1 LLHGAESTE
10 KCAFFAKA
18 FDEKYLMR
26 CLIKLTY
33 NKISAFVFVLVFPV
47 CVSAQ
52 RGPLRFSS
60 PFQRGNCDSILLKT
74 NRFIPDSSLVSLAP
88 VYFQHQKNTESWP
101 LVLAICNSGGLIA
114 FSDSLLSKPILIEKR
129 NSFPF
134 RRFRPE
140 QPLLLEYTCRPGPG
154 GYLGFRL
161 WDTDQKPFILDE
173 ILICTS
179 GPDEIVQ
186 FLNSSGWIF
195 LK

>member
-1 LLHGAESTE
+1 
-10 KCAFFAKA
+10 
-18 FDEKYLMR
+18 MR
-26 CLIKLTY
+26 CLIKLNY
-33 NKISAFVFVLVFPV
+33 SKISTFVFVLVFPV

-52 RGPLRFSS
+52 RGPLRFLS
-60 PFQRGNCDSILLKT
+60 PFQRGNCDSIQLKT
-74 NRFIPDSSLVSLAP
+74 SRFVPDSSIVSLAP
-88 VYFQHQKNTESWP
+88 VFFQHQKNTGTRP

-134 RRFRPE
+134 CRFRPN
-140 QPLLLEYTCRPGPG
+140 QRLLLEYTCRQGPG

-186 FLNSSGWIF
+186 FLNSSGWILF
-195 LK
+195 E